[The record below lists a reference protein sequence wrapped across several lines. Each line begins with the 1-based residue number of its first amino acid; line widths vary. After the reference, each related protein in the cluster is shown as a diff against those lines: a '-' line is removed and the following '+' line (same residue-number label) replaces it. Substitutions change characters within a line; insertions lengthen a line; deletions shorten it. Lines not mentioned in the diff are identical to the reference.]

1 MPGKAVSFRSSL
13 VVFNAAI
20 AVCVG
25 LGQQYLSQFKGLD
38 DTLMSAVARQAFYWP
53 GLALAR

>member
-1 MPGKAVSFRSSL
+1 L

-25 LGQQYLSQFKGLD
+25 LGQQYLSQCRGAGWHFDVGECLASD
-38 DTLMSAVARQAFYWP
+38 FFRRYRRLP
-53 GLALAR
+53 GKRRPPL